1 MTSHY
6 HDTQRYAALWE
17 MQQKGEFTETVEAH
31 YRTMLYDLDLV
42 TYDNCVVDIDRLTFR
57 KAMGTM
63 AMLMPSL
70 AMIDKYRTREI
81 SYNLHLTARD
91 IDHPNLDSV
100 ADAFDSVNLRDAHLA
115 IAAGLYHL
123 VSGRELFDEKI
134 KLATE
139 RLIRRCEQNRA
150 SRQNLYA
157 VDTVSGRFD
166 MYTNLLTMF
175 AFKLSDTITGT
186 DYQRAVEP
194 MLQTLESKLKDPQT
208 GLFYEYYQTGSF
220 GFPME
225 DLNEDAFWTVK
236 NIKAGANALSISLY
250 HLFKPKEAETMW
262 KSFKEKFSEELFSR
276 QINRE
281 RAQSGFSYIT
291 ELGTDTEDLF
301 ASLLCAKEMQ
311 DKAFFESLLR
321 HIEEMVKPTR
331 IEAKIFYKGFGEGQ
345 QALGQTGPI
354 CTYFGLF
361 SMVHMG
367 WKEILEF
374 DWAKQYNMDFN
385 KVR

>member
-1 MTSHY
+1 MTSYDHA
-6 HDTQRYAALWE
+6 TSRYAALWE
-17 MQQKGEFTETVEAH
+17 MQQNGEFTETVEAH

-100 ADAFDSVNLRDAHLA
+100 ADAFDSANLRDAHLA

-123 VSGRELFDEKI
+123 VSGREMFDEKI

-139 RLIRRCEQNRA
+139 RLIRRCEQNKA
-150 SRQNLYA
+150 SKQNLYA

-166 MYTNLLTMF
+166 MYTNLLAMF
-175 AFKLSDTITGT
+175 AFKLSDIITGT
-186 DYQRAVEP
+186 DYQ
-194 MLQTLESKLKDPQT
+194 T
-208 GLFYEYYQTGSF
+208 GIF

-236 NIKAGANALSISLY
+236 NIKAGTNALSISLY

-262 KSFKEKFSEELFSR
+262 KSFKEKFSEELLSR
-276 QINRE
+276 QISQE

-321 HIEEMVKPTR
+321 HIEEMVKPTH
-331 IEAKIFYKGFGEGQ
+331 IEAKIFYKGFGEEQ

-361 SMVHMG
+361 AMAHMG
-367 WKEILEF
+367 WKQILEF
-374 DWAKQYNMDFN
+374 NWAKQYNLDFN